1 MTKEDGTPMTEE
13 EVLKLI
19 REGSQMK
26 DLFKQLNESLKE
38 KISLSTLKEVF
49 AFLNAVRDTGL
60 INMVGASP
68 CLEKEFGF
76 HYRDARKIHIF
87 WLKNCSKMFVA

>member
-1 MTKEDGTPMTEE
+1 MTQKIEQY
-13 EVLKLI
+13 KKQI
-19 REGSQMK
+19 N
-26 DLFKQLNESLKE
+26 LFKQLNETLKE

-49 AFLNAVRDTGL
+49 AYLNAVRDTGL

>member
-1 MTKEDGTPMTEE
+1 MTQKIEQYE
-13 EVLKLI
+13 KQI
-19 REGSQMK
+19 N
-26 DLFKQLNESLKE
+26 LFKQLNETLKE

-49 AFLNAVRDTGL
+49 AYLNAVRDTGL